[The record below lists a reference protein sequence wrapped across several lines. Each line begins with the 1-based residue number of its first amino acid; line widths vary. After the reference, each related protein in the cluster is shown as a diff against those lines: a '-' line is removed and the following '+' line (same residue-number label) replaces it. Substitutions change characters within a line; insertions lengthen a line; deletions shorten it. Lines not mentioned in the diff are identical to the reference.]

1 MLEFKRSSE
10 DFAFVGCFGAFYLVY
25 SFNEI
30 SYTFTCHAS
39 FWQPQEWFSHGS
51 RSCIWVR
58 EGYLES
64 GNRNYTLVQNGAG
77 IDEEEM
83 MDYEVMGEDEYDDEL
98 DEAVEKQ
105 NGESEVLKIVEAE
118 EKETIEGFGEGGETE
133 VKEIIYRA

>member
-1 MLEFKRSSE
+1 M
-10 DFAFVGCFGAFYLVY
+10 
-25 SFNEI
+25 
-30 SYTFTCHAS
+30 
-39 FWQPQEWFSHGS
+39 
-51 RSCIWVR
+51 
-58 EGYLES
+58 
-64 GNRNYTLVQNGAG
+64 VQNGAG

-105 NGESEVLKIVEAE
+105 NGQSEVLKIVEAE

>member
-1 MLEFKRSSE
+1 MVQ
-10 DFAFVGCFGAFYLVY
+10 DHVYGFVKD
-25 SFNEI
+25 
-30 SYTFTCHAS
+30 
-39 FWQPQEWFSHGS
+39 
-51 RSCIWVR
+51 
-58 EGYLES
+58 LES

-105 NGESEVLKIVEAE
+105 NGQSEVLKIVEAE

>member
-1 MLEFKRSSE
+1 MKSPTPSPVMQ
-10 DFAFVGCFGAFYLVY
+10 AFVLVQDHVY
-25 SFNEI
+25 GF
-30 SYTFTCHAS
+30 
-39 FWQPQEWFSHGS
+39 
-51 RSCIWVR
+51 VKD
-58 EGYLES
+58 LES

-105 NGESEVLKIVEAE
+105 IGESEVLKIVEAE

>member
-1 MLEFKRSSE
+1 MKSPTPSPVMQ
-10 DFAFVGCFGAFYLVY
+10 AFGNPKNGFHMVQDHVY
-25 SFNEI
+25 GF
-30 SYTFTCHAS
+30 
-39 FWQPQEWFSHGS
+39 
-51 RSCIWVR
+51 VKD
-58 EGYLES
+58 LES